1 MNAARTLLLGF
12 ATAALL
18 QARAQQDPLY
28 SQYMFNTLAVN
39 PGYAGSADIFT
50 VMALSR
56 HQWVGFTGA
65 PATQTVLAHTPLP
78 ARSMAMGL
86 SLLNDK
92 VGPTRQTGGYV
103 DFAYRIRTG
112 KTSRLAFGLKG
123 GANLY
128 QADLASLSSV
138 DPDQANVSIAG
149 KALPNFGFG
158 LYWHGPRFYAG
169 LSAPKLL
176 ENDIDAVQAAGI
188 VTAAERRH
196 YFLVGGYVIDID
208 RSTRFRPS
216 VMVRMVDGAP
226 LSIDLNAN
234 FLFRDRIWLG
244 GMYRVGN
251 SFGLLGQYQVNDQFR
266 IGYAFDLTTTS
277 IGAYN
282 GGTHE
287 VMLNYDLRF
296 FTGRTVSPRYF

>member
-1 MNAARTLLLGF
+1 MNAARTFLLGL
-12 ATAALL
+12 AAAVLL

-78 ARSMAMGL
+78 ARSMAIGL

-112 KTSRLAFGLKG
+112 KLSRLAFGLKG

-138 DPDQANVSIAG
+138 DPDQANVSIMG

-196 YFLVGGYVIDID
+196 YFLIGGYVVDID

-216 VMVRMVDGAP
+216 VMVRMVEGAP

>member
-112 KTSRLAFGLKG
+112 KSSRLAFGLKG